1 MTNSHSPTLNPIN
14 TNQATEVIETLMNLA
29 QQGEIDPWDVQ
40 VIDVI
45 DRFLNELGINE
56 YGDNIYE
63 QATLPR
69 SGQAFLWASNSEKFS
84 PLHHQYPDNTAE
96 VEGKKYLERLLFS
109 LRKENGTQ
117 WYVSGFSLYVSV
129 PSVF

>member
-45 DRFLNELGINE
+45 DRFLNELGSTNMEITFTN
-56 YGDNIYE
+56 
-63 QATLPR
+63 R
-69 SGQAFLWASNSEKFS
+69 
-84 PLHHQYPDNTAE
+84 PLYPDQ
-96 VEGKKYLERLLFS
+96 VKLFYGH
-109 LRKENGTQ
+109 LC
-117 WYVSGFSLYVSV
+117 
-129 PSVF
+129 